1 MVKLISRPA
10 VISLLER
17 KLASFNKVQRQVV
30 QDTFSELLTRI
41 ESLPYVNSPAEWT
54 PISIDRPKSDG
65 YYLTTSMY
73 MGVYCDYWSEDH
85 FDRTET
91 VIAWMPLPVPYGKT
105 IECRKVTKDELANK
119 MQEITAMRKVIL
131 LEKYLEKYEDSDAV
145 KCKYIRQI
153 LDPKAYG
160 LEEEEE

>member
-1 MVKLISRPA
+1 MVKLLISRAA

-17 KLASFNKVQRQVV
+17 KLSTFNNVQRQAVASI
-30 QDTFSELLTRI
+30 FNELLLAI
-41 ESLPYVNSPAEWT
+41 KDLPYVTSSPEWT
-54 PISIDRPKSDG
+54 PISIARPESDG

-73 MGVYCDYWSEDH
+73 GGVYCDYWSSDH

-91 VIAWMPLPVPYGKT
+91 VIAWMPLPPAYCY
-105 IECRKVTKDELANK
+105 IPTKDEITNK
-119 MQEITAMRKVIL
+119 LKEITAMRKVIL
-131 LEKYLEKYEDSDAV
+131 LEKYLEKYDDNDAV